1 MSYESETCE
10 CALDLLSVYQTD
22 SSVADSHAG
31 QGLESLKCC
40 YISAIRT

>member
-1 MSYESETCE
+1 MKVQPVSVHLTF
-10 CALDLLSVYQTD
+10 LSVYQTD
-22 SSVADSHAG
+22 SSVAESHAG